1 MATLRDEEE
10 QKGSGLNQALGQQP
24 QAQQAQPQEQQAP
37 MEGAGQA
44 QIGASQGAKAPQAPA
59 QKQQK
64 AGTGTFANLKSY
76 LQAAQGGGRVAQ
88 AATQRVQNVASQAQ
102 KGIQQAQKA
111 FGTKMEAGSLQG
123 MGTAAEE
130 ARGIIGSARGVTYQ
144 APQPAPVLTQEQID
158 AQNQARA
165 NYVPDQAPEK
175 VGGPAIRPL
184 PYYADRIGI
193 NPPRNPIIQERD
205 NYLKTTL
212 GDKYQDFKNEL
223 DALTKD
229 KSLADY
235 SNIVKDRNSIYEKY
249 GIDTT
254 KLPGYNSGKNLGEYA
269 RSMLQKQ
276 DSTQS
281 GESAAPEQPQ
291 APAQPQQYFTP
302 EQQQRFAEIIN
313 AQYQGPESLQQA
325 GLYEQAARKAQT
337 AQQALQQAQTAGGRE
352 QLLRDIFGRSR
363 DYSRGQSKLDA
374 LLLNTS
380 QQGVQSL
387 QEQAQKA
394 GNVQQQL
401 QEAQN
406 LSANEAARRAEAIQG
421 IASGAR
427 TAFTEARTAE
437 EQATNKRIT
446 DLIETPAVDASGNKI
461 PKTDSKGD
469 PILDSAGNVVY
480 QTEWDRLP
488 EYFRNVLREAPKGQV
503 KLSPEEMAILG
514 VGAGEGL
521 YNLGENLIG
530 NVAAERERLIT
541 KDELSRQLA
550 LQQLAGLDV
559 SKELQKDLL
568 YKDLEKAGT
577 QTLGSSLNVEGIREA
592 LKGAQE
598 GFKTAAEQ
606 ATLTGTGSKK
616 VSRGNVFGKKTKTYT
631 AEESGNVAEMLRQGG
646 YDVSKME
653 PEQVKSLLTD
663 KDLLDKYLGAT
674 STSRDTESNIGGAAL
689 EGAAAGATTGAS
701 IGSLFGGVG
710 AIPGAAI
717 GTAIGG
723 AIGANTL
730 DPIQATT
737 DLYKELEDKLG
748 IKGLGAVG
756 QGVQDVRSGVGGIF
770 SGAGNIAGSNVVGD
784 VFRGVG
790 GAVSGINTGEM
801 KSVGERVSKRLAQE
815 DLANKYK
822 EWLQG
827 QGFENRLVA
836 SQDPE
841 VLARSAALQNLL
853 RRQG

>member
-24 QAQQAQPQEQQAP
+24 SAQQAQPQEQQAP
-37 MEGAGQA
+37 MEGAGQS
-44 QIGASQGAKAPQAPA
+44 QISASQGAKAPQAPA

-76 LQAAQGGGRVAQ
+76 LQAAQGGGRVSQ

-130 ARGIIGSARGVTYQ
+130 AKGIIGTARGVTYQ
-144 APQPAPVLTQEQID
+144 APKQPA
-158 AQNQARA
+158 A
-165 NYVPDQAPEK
+165 QAPQTTAQAVE
-175 VGGPAIRPL
+175 VEQPVPPA
-184 PYYADRIGI
+184 
-193 NPPRNPIIQERD
+193 
-205 NYLKTTL
+205 
-212 GDKYQDFKNEL
+212 
-223 DALTKD
+223 
-229 KSLADY
+229 
-235 SNIVKDRNSIYEKY
+235 
-249 GIDTT
+249 
-254 KLPGYNSGKNLGEYA
+254 
-269 RSMLQKQ
+269 
-276 DSTQS
+276 
-281 GESAAPEQPQ
+281 QPQ
-291 APAQPQQYFTP
+291 APVQSQQYFTP
-302 EQQQRFAEIIN
+302 KQQQRFAEIIN

-325 GLYEQAARKAQT
+325 GLYEQAARKAQI
-337 AQQALQQAQTAGGRE
+337 AQQALQQSQTAGGRE
-352 QLLRDIFGRSR
+352 QLLRDIFGRNR

-380 QQGVQSL
+380 QQGIQSL

-427 TAFTEARTAE
+427 TAFTTARTAE
-437 EQATNKRIT
+437 EEATNKRIT
-446 DLIETPAVDASGNKI
+446 DLVETPAVDATGNKI

-469 PILDSAGNVVY
+469 PILDSAGNIVY

-488 EYFRNVLREAPKGQV
+488 EYFRNIIRSKESTNKAIQTERISKLESSSGLNESGYNAALKKVADQEKALQQANMANISRSIAGLPADENADERIKVAQSNLDASKKALAGYSDFVNELKNIKNMNMNQLN
-503 KLSPEEMAILG
+503 LSPEEMAILG
-514 VGAGEGL
+514 VSSGEGL

-550 LQQLAGLDV
+550 LQQLAGLDT
-559 SKELQKDLL
+559 SNQLQKDLL

-598 GFKTAAEQ
+598 GFKSSAEG

-616 VSRGNVFGKKTKTYT
+616 VSRGNAFGKKTKTYT

-653 PEQVKSLLTD
+653 PEQVKSLLTNR
-663 KDLLDKYLGAT
+663 DLLNRYLGAT
-674 STSRDTESNIGGAAL
+674 STSRDTESNIGGSTL
-689 EGAAAGATTGAS
+689 EGASAGATTGAS

-710 AIPGAAI
+710 AAPGAAI
-717 GTAIGG
+717 GTAIGA

-737 DLYKELEDKLG
+737 DFYKELEEKLG

-756 QGVQDVRSGVGGIF
+756 QGVQDVRSGVGGVF
-770 SGAGNIAGSNVVGD
+770 TGAGNIAGSSVIGD
-784 VFRGVG
+784 VFRGIGGIVG
-790 GAVSGINTGEM
+790 GINTGEM
-801 KSVGERVSKRLAQE
+801 KKVGESTAKQIAIR
-815 DLANKYK
+815 DLERKYK
-822 EWLQG
+822 QYLQG